1 MVPNFELTVQTAS
14 LLLYFELTALVAIA
28 AVIVFRMLERVA
40 STSASV
46 IPDRIPSVCE
56 YWH

>member
-1 MVPNFELTVQTAS
+1 MVLNFELTVQTAS

-40 STSASV
+40 STSGTA